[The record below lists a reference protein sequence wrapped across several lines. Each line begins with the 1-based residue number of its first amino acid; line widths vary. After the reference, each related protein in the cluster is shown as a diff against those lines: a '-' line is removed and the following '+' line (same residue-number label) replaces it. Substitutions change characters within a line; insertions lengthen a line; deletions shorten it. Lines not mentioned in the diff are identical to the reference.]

1 MRFAA
6 IADVHGN
13 HLALEAVLADIHAQ
27 AVTEIVNLGDMASG
41 PLDARRTMD
50 RLMALDAVHVRG
62 NHDRWLIDRPREK
75 MGAWERP
82 AIAQLESGHLDWLR
96 TIPATAVYRDQ
107 VFLCH
112 ATPDDDNVYW
122 LESVAPDGAVTCAPL
137 DEIERIAAGISQSLI
152 LCGHTHT
159 ARAVRLRDARLI
171 VNPGSVGSPGFS
183 YNVPHPH
190 VIEAGTPD
198 ARYAIL
204 ELTSAGWS
212 VSFRHV
218 PYDHQAMAALART
231 NGDAEFASALATGW
245 VR

>member
-13 HLALEAVLADIHAQ
+13 HLALEAVLADIRAQ
-27 AVTEIVNLGDMASG
+27 GVTEIVNLGDMASG

-50 RLMALDAVHVRG
+50 ALMALDAVHVRG
-62 NHDRWLIDRPREK
+62 NHDRWLVDRPPEK
-75 MGAWERP
+75 MGGWERP
-82 AIAQLESGHLDWLR
+82 AIAQLEARHLDWLR
-96 TIPATAVYRDQ
+96 TIPPTAVFRDQ

-112 ATPDDDNVYW
+112 ATPEDDNVYW

-137 DEIERIAAGISQSLI
+137 DAIEKIAAGIAQSLI

-159 ARAVRLRDARLI
+159 ARSVRLRDGRLI
-171 VNPGSVGSPGFS
+171 VNPGSVGSPGYS

-190 VIEAGTPD
+190 VMEAGTPD

-204 ELTSAGWS
+204 ELQPVGWS
-212 VSFRHV
+212 VSFRNV
-218 PYDHQAMAALART
+218 PYDHETMAALARA

-245 VR
+245 IR